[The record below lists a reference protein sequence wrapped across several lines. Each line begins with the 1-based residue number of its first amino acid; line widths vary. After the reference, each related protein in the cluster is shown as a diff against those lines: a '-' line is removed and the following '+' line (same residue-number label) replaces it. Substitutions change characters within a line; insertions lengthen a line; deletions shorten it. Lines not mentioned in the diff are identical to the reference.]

1 MATANPNDNG
11 NRNRRRHESDP
22 SEQDDG
28 FQAQAEQW
36 SRKIGESAQSIWW
49 AGLGALQRAQAEGRT
64 LFDTLVQEG
73 AEVDRESRQRAEG
86 RAESV
91 RDEVEQRF
99 DQARDSA
106 TNGWNRIERAFDEKL
121 RAALRRLDVPERE
134 ELDTLRRQ
142 VQTLRSQV
150 SKLQASQRAA
160 ATNASSAAAPE
171 ADDEAEPGPSV
182 PPGI

>member
-1 MATANPNDNG
+1 MATANPNS
-11 NRNRRRHESDP
+11 NRNRRHDTTED
-22 SEQDDG
+22 EGEG

-36 SRKIGESAQSIWW
+36 SRRLGESAQHVWW
-49 AGLGALQRAQAEGRT
+49 AGLGALQRAQAEGSR

-73 AEVDRESRQRAEG
+73 AEVERDGRQRAET

-91 RDEVEQRF
+91 REEVEARF

-106 TNGWNRIERAFDEKL
+106 ASGWNRIERAFDERL
-121 RAALRRLDVPERE
+121 RNALRRLDVPERE
-134 ELDTLRRQ
+134 ELDALRKQ
-142 VQTLRSQV
+142 VQSLRSQV

-160 ATNASSAAAPE
+160 QATPAGSP
-171 ADDEAEPGPSV
+171 DDGEPGPSV